1 MSECFAAIQQE
12 DSAYVYLNKYE
23 QYKDSLDQV
32 NSLAEIRRMESRA
45 GHRETGTRIAAG
57 GRKRQVP
64 VRFDSCR
71 LCIHTLYCLIDL
83 LYILEKE

>member
-1 MSECFAAIQQE
+1 MNIRNIDLIVPVIKNMSECFAAIQQE

-45 GHRETGTRIAAG
+45 AIEKQELELQQAEEAG
-57 GRKRQVP
+57 SGS
-64 VRFDSCR
+64 F
-71 LCIHTLYCLIDL
+71 
-83 LYILEKE
+83 